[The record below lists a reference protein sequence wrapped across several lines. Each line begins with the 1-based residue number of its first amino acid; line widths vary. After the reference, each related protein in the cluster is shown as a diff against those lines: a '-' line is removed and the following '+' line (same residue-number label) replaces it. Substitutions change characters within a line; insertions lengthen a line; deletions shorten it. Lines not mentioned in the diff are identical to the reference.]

1 MLNTTM
7 KNKWVRVLAAMVGA
21 VFYALGV
28 NLFLVPL
35 DLYTGGIMGVCQLI
49 RTLVYQAMGVTNGY
63 DFSGILYYLFNV
75 PIFLLAFRTL
85 GRTFFVSSL
94 LCTTIYTLTISV
106 VPIPDQPL
114 VGDFL
119 TGCLLGGAIVGLGC
133 GIVLTYGASCGG
145 TDMLGLYFSK
155 RGARFTIGR
164 LNIVFNGILYALCG
178 ILFNVETM
186 IYSILYIVFCSVVLD
201 RVHQQS
207 INVQMLIFTKNHAL
221 DLSEYIMKHL
231 HRGVTWWDGQGAYTG
246 EKVKVI
252 CVCLSKYEI
261 SDLRE
266 ELHRQDPH
274 AFYIIQEG
282 VHLSDNFVRRL
293 WE

>member
-106 VPIPDQPL
+106 VPIPEQPL

-119 TGCLLGGAIVGLGC
+119 YGTEEPERIPRPALHSHRLTFRHPITGQEMSFTAPVPP
-133 GIVLTYGASCGG
+133 
-145 TDMLGLYFSK
+145 DM
-155 RGARFTIGR
+155 RR
-164 LNIVFNGILYALCG
+164 LM
-178 ILFNVETM
+178 E
-186 IYSILYIVFCSVVLD
+186 
-201 RVHQQS
+201 
-207 INVQMLIFTKNHAL
+207 
-221 DLSEYIMKHL
+221 
-231 HRGVTWWDGQGAYTG
+231 
-246 EKVKVI
+246 
-252 CVCLSKYEI
+252 
-261 SDLRE
+261 
-266 ELHRQDPH
+266 
-274 AFYIIQEG
+274 QEG
-282 VHLSDNFVRRL
+282 L
-293 WE
+293 